1 VLFPDRAHRSH
12 RSRRADRGPRG
23 HAGTGGPG
31 GPGENDGPAASQVRA
46 AEIAAKLGRV
56 RGWLAGAG
64 FDAALFASQP
74 GVAWVTA
81 GLGDLVVRNEEPG
94 LVWALVTGTDAHLI
108 TTNIEQP
115 RLVDEEGTDG
125 LGFGLHAVPWYH
137 PGGLA
142 EAAADLA
149 GTSAAARIATDGAGP
164 GTPLPSEL
172 AALRMPLTP
181 EEAGRLAGLGAEC
194 AAALEGTLRGWRP
207 AERECELAA
216 RIAAG
221 LEERRILPSV
231 LLVGGAQRRRAFRHP
246 VPTGAV
252 TGSDV
257 LAVIV
262 GVRGGLNVACSRTA
276 AAGPPADD
284 LAQRHLA
291 ACTVEAAM
299 IDATRPGSTWQA
311 ALEAGQAAYAG
322 LGMPDEWRQHVQ
334 GGPIGYLSREFDVVP
349 GTGDAAMAVPPG
361 AAFAWNPTVR
371 GGKSEDTFVVTPDG
385 ARPVSN
391 TADWPSLTV
400 HTPSGPVPRPAILRT
415 RDT

>member
-1 VLFPDRAHRSH
+1 VPP
-12 RSRRADRGPRG
+12 ADRGE
-23 HAGTGGPG
+23 AGRP
-31 GPGENDGPAASQVRA
+31 
-46 AEIAAKLGRV
+46 AEIAAKLDRV
-56 RGWLAGAG
+56 RGWLAASGH
-64 FDAALFASQP
+64 DAALFTSQP

-81 GLGDLVVRNEEPG
+81 GVTDLVVRNEEPG
-94 LVWALVTGTDAHLI
+94 LVWALITSAEAHLI
-108 TTNIEQP
+108 TTTIEEP
-115 RLVDEEGTDG
+115 RLAAEEAAAD
-125 LGFGLHAVPWYH
+125 LGFKVHAVPWYH

-142 EAAADLA
+142 GAAADLA
-149 GTSAAARIATDGAGP
+149 GTGTRVASDEGGGAAP
-164 GTPLPSEL
+164 GTPLPGEL

-181 EEAGRLAGLGAEC
+181 GEADRLDELGAEC
-194 AAALEGTLRGWRP
+194 AAALEGTLRTWQP

-216 RIAAG
+216 RIAAA
-221 LEERRILPSV
+221 LEQRRILPSV

-262 GVRGGLNVACSRTA
+262 GVRGGLNIACSRTA

-299 IDATRPGSTWQA
+299 IDATRPGRAWQD

-322 LGMPDEWRQHVQ
+322 LGMADEWRQHVQ

-349 GTGDAAMAVPPG
+349 GTPEAASAVQAG

-371 GGKSEDTFVVTPDG
+371 GGKSEDTFVVTPGG

-391 TADWPSLTV
+391 TTGWPSLTIS
-400 HTPSGPVPRPAILRT
+400 TPSGPVPRPAILRT
-415 RDT
+415 